1 MTNYIPIDE
10 ARKEIREYAKTL
22 TFEEG
27 FFGAMRKLSVMVS
40 GLDSYSLRYD
50 MNSATVVF
58 AGDMA
63 VLRIVP
69 DRDWYGYTKR
79 LYAYDVC
86 KLLH

>member
-1 MTNYIPIDE
+1 MIKKIDE
-10 ARKEIREYAKTL
+10 ARKEIREYAKAL

-27 FFGAMRKLSVMVS
+27 FLGCMRKLQTMVS

-50 MNSATVVF
+50 LNSATVVF

-69 DRDWYGYTKR
+69 DRDWYGYTNR

-86 KLLH
+86 ELLY